1 MLTPYSYRL
10 FFEFA
15 KIVKYHFAK
24 YNLFVLYRRSDF
36 SFEEFAQLVL
46 PFGGGE
52 FRAESVPGRP
62 KEKIRLYAIISLT
75 YSKCQVIKTL
85 LKYQK
90 Q

>member
-1 MLTPYSYRL
+1 MLTPCSYRL

-36 SFEEFAQLVL
+36 AFEEFAQHVL

-52 FRAESVPGRP
+52 IRGRVPEVLHQHTVALVFFKQRD
-62 KEKIRLYAIISLT
+62 ASL
-75 YSKCQVIKTL
+75 VVFPVGEPL
-85 LKYQK
+85 
-90 Q
+90 